1 MKFFFFFYCYLF
13 LIPVFTFPLPPP
25 RINWKELKLKFIR
38 KNIDIIDDTIYNLAN
53 QRIQCAKHLH
63 NLKSS
68 VRDPVREVTIVSR
81 LQKKNKLDKKFVRE
95 MWLLLFKQS
104 YIIQEKELEKK

>member
-1 MKFFFFFYCYLF
+1 MKLFFFFYCSLF
-13 LIPVFTFPLPPP
+13 LIPVFTFPLQPQ

-38 KNIDIIDDTIYNLAN
+38 KNIDIIDDTIYNLVN

-81 LQKKNKLDKKFVRE
+81 LQKKDKLDKKFVRE